1 MDLGMTQAVGPRGE
15 HRALLERSFAASVGL
30 TVVAAILPGS
40 GFWFAGR
47 RRLGAAIMG
56 VALAGLATALL
67 FGWLNPR
74 LYLHSVVQP
83 TRLTALIIALIV
95 VPVAWVVVIVL
106 SYLVLRP
113 SQATGLQR
121 VIGVSVAMM
130 MCFAVATPFAVGAS
144 YAYTTWD
151 FINQVFPKDQL
162 SKTTPKN
169 VSADNPWA
177 GEPRVNILLLGGDG
191 SVNRQGVRTDSMI
204 VASIDTA
211 TGDTVLFSLP
221 RNLEDAPFPP
231 DSPLAK
237 VYPDGFQGPGDE
249 GNWMLNAIYRLVP
262 EEHPGLL
269 GPTDNEGA
277 DALKMSIS
285 QILGLNVNY
294 YVLINLQG
302 FVQLVDALGG
312 ITVNI
317 DQAAP
322 IGGNHD
328 LNIPPSGYIQPGPN
342 RHLDGYD
349 ALWFARGRWTTD
361 DYDRMERQRCVIDAV
376 IKQANP
382 ENLLLRYNQI
392 AAAGKKIARTDIPQ
406 SLLPALVDL
415 GLKVKDAK
423 VRSVVFQPN
432 DYFNPASPDFAYIR
446 AIVSEALD
454 PARPGVHKPKII
466 RPSENAC
473 AYKPVG

>member
-1 MDLGMTQAVGPRGE
+1 MDLGMTRAAGRRGE
-15 HRALLERSFAASVGL
+15 HRALAERSFAASLWL
-30 TVVAAILPGS
+30 TVVAAIVPGS

-47 RRLGAAIMG
+47 RRLGAAIMV
-56 VALAGLATALL
+56 VALAGLVTALL
-67 FGWLNPR
+67 YGLFNPR
-74 LYLHSVVQP
+74 LYLHSVLQP
-83 TRLTALIIALIV
+83 ARLTALIIVLGVVAL
-95 VPVAWVVVIVL
+95 AWVVIIVL
-106 SYLVLRP
+106 SHLALRT
-113 SQATGLQR
+113 SRATGLQR
-121 VIGVSVAMM
+121 VIGVGVAMV
-130 MCFAVATPFAVGAS
+130 MCFAVAMPFAVAAN
-144 YAYTTWD
+144 YAYTTRD
-151 FINQVFPKDQL
+151 FINQVFSEDPL
-162 SKTTPKN
+162 SNTAPKN

-191 SVNRQGVRTDSMI
+191 SVNREGIRTDSMI

-221 RNLEDAPFPP
+221 RNLEGAPFPP
-231 DSPLAK
+231 GSPLARA
-237 VYPDGFQGPGDE
+237 YPNGFQGPGDE

-262 EEHPGLL
+262 EEHPGLF

-285 QILGLNVNY
+285 EMLGLDVNY

-302 FVQLVDALGG
+302 FIQFVDALGG

-317 DQAAP
+317 NQPAP

-328 LNIPPSGYIQPGPN
+328 LNIPPTGYIQPGPN

-382 ENLLLRYNQI
+382 ENVLMRYNQI
-392 AAAGKKIARTDIPQ
+392 AAAGKKIVRTDIPQ

-432 DYFNPASPDFAYIR
+432 DHFDPASPDFAYMR
-446 AIVSEALD
+446 SVVSKAID
-454 PARPGVHKPKII
+454 PLTHGVHKPKMIQHAD
-466 RPSENAC
+466 SAC
-473 AYKPVG
+473 AYHPVG